1 MKVPLYRA
9 RLKGAG
15 YVALILFLALPGS
28 SLANSHAFLPIS
40 VEVHEGDF
48 LSLPLRDL
56 GSEDSLIARVMFTC
70 SPGKPSILGK
80 WALNQ

>member
-1 MKVPLYRA
+1 MVILYTRE
-9 RLKGAG
+9 
-15 YVALILFLALPGS
+15 IF
-28 SLANSHAFLPIS
+28 SLCHC
-40 VEVHEGDF
+40 ET
-48 LSLPLRDL
+48 DL